1 VGRAIS
7 DNGLRGGDGAAW
19 NAFHLRY
26 HAVIQKAG
34 RCCAQNSSD
43 AEELSE
49 SMMSALF
56 LPISTAAGKK
66 TNKIAQYNGLGSLEG
81 WLKVVVSRMA
91 IDQVRRSQ
99 RLVSLEDLET
109 EPDSLRSGEPKSAS
123 STEIDLPKASK
134 MFLASLNHSM
144 NQLDAQEKADSRYVL
159 SQRSKP

>member
-1 VGRAIS
+1 
-7 DNGLRGGDGAAW
+7 
-19 NAFHLRY
+19 
-26 HAVIQKAG
+26 
-34 RCCAQNSSD
+34 
-43 AEELSE
+43 
-49 SMMSALF
+49 MMSALF